1 MSSPRIENLT
11 AATFT
16 AAVQNNSAPV
26 LVDFWATWCGPCKA
40 LAPVLDQVAEELGD
54 AVKICKV
61 NIEEAGNM
69 PLAQQFGVQNIPT
82 LLVFKNG
89 QLAEKLVGLQSKAAL
104 VATLQ
109 KHQ

>member
-1 MSSPRIENLT
+1 MSSARIENLT
-11 AATFT
+11 AATF
-16 AAVQNNSAPV
+16 AAAIQNATAPV
-26 LVDFWATWCGPCKA
+26 LLDFWASWCGPCKA